1 MVAGLA
7 DTGVQKGVFFE
18 METQGSAVEDAGL
31 AARDKEGLLVVYDAA
46 DSACC
51 EEGFP
56 DWGVFGEVLG
66 VDCFCACYW
75 VFDNCDNDFFI
86 I

>member
-1 MVAGLA
+1 MVARLA

-18 METQGSAVEDAGL
+18 VETQGSAVEDTGL
-31 AARDKEGLLVVYDAA
+31 AARDKEGLLVVNDAA

-56 DWGVFGEVLG
+56 DGRVFVEVLG
-66 VDCFCACYW
+66 VDRKS
-75 VFDNCDNDFFI
+75 VV
-86 I
+86 